1 MEKKNII
8 IVILSILVV
17 VLSGYIVYD
26 KVFSDN
32 DNAEDNQLIKTE
44 NAEFFDEYLKVFL
57 PGKSAN
63 NFKKTIEELYNNINN
78 F

>member
-1 MEKKNII
+1 MKLFYVTLILRKWIMEKKNII

-17 VLSGYIVYD
+17 GLSGYIVYD

-44 NAEFFDEYLKVFL
+44 NAEFQIT
-57 PGKSAN
+57 SN
-63 NFKKTIEELYNNINN
+63 NLLQHIS
-78 F
+78 

>member
-17 VLSGYIVYD
+17 GLSGYIVYD

-44 NAEFFDEYLKVFL
+44 NAEFFDKYLKVFYQENL
-57 PGKSAN
+57 LIILRKQ
-63 NFKKTIEELYNNINN
+63 
-78 F
+78 